1 MINRASCLSSAFL
14 LTFLGAPALAQTTDL
29 GGEIT
34 RDTTPTSFPYASLQ
48 LGVGI
53 PNDYEG
59 NFSGFPGTSTSLD
72 LNTGFNGEV
81 AIGYK
86 FNDIRTD
93 LSVGYGNYGVGQQTF
108 SSAGQSAT
116 VNGKGSVDIWTVMAN
131 VYYDIPIRTS
141 ENQRSRWSP
150 YIGAGVGYANVSTP
164 SCAFADCFSG
174 GSADAFAWQA
184 KAGLSYRATEQ
195 GFVFVEGGYLGTAA
209 TSSVDNV
216 GFDNFGAWR
225 INLGWR
231 QGFGG
236 APKAKA
242 VAVEQPAPTA
252 APVETPAPT
261 PQPSSEAP
269 VRGLW

>member
-1 MINRASCLSSAFL
+1 MTNHAFGLSSAFL
-14 LTFLGAPALAQTTDL
+14 LASLAAPTLAQTTEL

-34 RDTTPTSFPYASLQ
+34 RDEAPTSYPYASLQ
-48 LGVGI
+48 VGVGI

-59 NFSGFPGTSTSLD
+59 SFSGFPGTSTSFDLD
-72 LNTGFNGEV
+72 AGFNGELAV
-81 AIGYK
+81 GYK

-93 LSVGYGNYGVGQQTF
+93 LSVGYGNYGVDQQTF
-108 SSAGQSAT
+108 RSAGQSAST
-116 VNGKGSVDIWTVMAN
+116 NGQGSVDIWTVMAN

-141 ENQRSRWSP
+141 DNQRSRWSP
-150 YIGAGVGYANVSTP
+150 YIGAGIGYANVSTP

-184 KAGLSYRATEQ
+184 KLGVSYRATEQ
-195 GFVFVEGGYLGTAA
+195 GFVFLEGGYLGTAA

-236 APKAKA
+236 APKAKT
-242 VAVEQPAPTA
+242 VAVEQPAPVVT
-252 APVETPAPT
+252 PSPAPT
-261 PQPSSEAP
+261 VEAQPEPAMP
-269 VRGLW
+269 IRGLW